1 MWVRTHV
8 CVRSVCVRGAAHP
21 PPYRHDATARGM
33 LCEYME
39 HLEHLAS
46 AVLNLTSRAGE
57 LRSAPSGPDDRYRVT
72 G

>member
-39 HLEHLAS
+39 HLEHLECS
-46 AVLNLTSRAGE
+46 H
-57 LRSAPSGPDDRYRVT
+57 
-72 G
+72 